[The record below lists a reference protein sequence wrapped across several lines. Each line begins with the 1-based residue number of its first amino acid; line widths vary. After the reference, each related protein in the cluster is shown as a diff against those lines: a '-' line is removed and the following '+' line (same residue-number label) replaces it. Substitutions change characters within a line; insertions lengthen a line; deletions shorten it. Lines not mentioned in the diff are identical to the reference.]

1 MSEITERQIELVQT
15 TFAQVEP
22 IADAAAKMF
31 YDRLFVLDSNL
42 RALFKG
48 DMREQGR
55 KLMAIL
61 KVAVNGL
68 RNLDKLVPAVE
79 ALGQRDA
86 TYGVKDADYAVA
98 ASALLSPLKE
108 GLGDGFTSEVE
119 AAWTAVYQ
127 TLANV
132 MLKAAHRAP
141 DLATLNAS
149 PA

>member
-1 MSEITERQIELVQT
+1 
-15 TFAQVEP
+15 
-22 IADAAAKMF
+22 MF
-31 YDRLFVLDSNL
+31 YDRLFVLDPKL

-55 KLMAIL
+55 KLMTLL
-61 KVAVNGL
+61 KMAVNGL
-68 RNLDKLVPAVE
+68 RNLERLVPSIE
-79 ALGQRDA
+79 ALGRRHVA
-86 TYGVKDADYAVA
+86 HGVKDADYAVA